1 MKKKSIVKFT
11 LLSILSV
18 TAISCEQEFT
28 EMGSEIID
36 SDQFGFD
43 KYLVQNIS
51 TTNSES
57 GVANTRNLSINNFGV
72 YTHSAFGKTAA
83 HFVTQLEMKN
93 NTDLTSFGANPVL
106 DSVYVY
112 IPFTSSVSSTD
123 SEGNRSYNVSNI
135 YGSGKF
141 NLNVYEN
148 GYFLRAT
155 DPNNNFDTQF
165 YYADEKNVF
174 DQYKK
179 GLNGNDRLNNSTNT
193 AQNTDFTFNKN
204 EIKLYAYNADGTP
217 QMVDGKQK
225 VKERLAPGVWLDL
238 DKNYFQN
245 KFFAGDKHKSLINNG
260 LLKEYFRGLYFEA
273 VDSYNQNALAQL
285 NLSKG
290 KVVFVYKADGAID
303 SQTNQPKRERKT
315 YEFNIGYME
324 STSTSSASTTATTVN
339 LLESNFDLENNST
352 GNLWLKGGGKS
363 SYATISLFGNDSNN
377 NGKADELETL
387 IDNKWLVN
395 QALLTL
401 YVDHT
406 ATGLDTI
413 STPRQLFLYDF
424 KNNKVIA
431 DYISDTSTT
440 GKPIFGGGLNKSNK
454 SVHKYQFRVTDHINN
469 LIQKD
474 STNIP
479 LGLVVAS
486 DINNSIMNRVKA
498 TDKRIPMTATMNP
511 FGTVIYAPNAS
522 NSDVRIKL
530 EIYYTKEK

>member
-1 MKKKSIVKFT
+1 MKKKSIVRFI
-11 LLSILSV
+11 LLSVLSTSV
-18 TAISCEQEFT
+18 ISCEQDFT
-28 EMGSEIID
+28 EMGSEVID

-51 TTNSES
+51 TTNSEA
-57 GVANTRNLSINNFGV
+57 GIANTRNLPINNFGV

-83 HFVTQLEMKN
+83 HFVTQLEMKS
-93 NTDLTSFGANPVL
+93 NTDLSLLGNNPVL

-123 SEGNRSYNVSNI
+123 SEGNKSYNIANT
-135 YGSGKF
+135 YGNGKF

-155 DPNNNFDTQF
+155 DPNNNFDPQF

-179 GLNGNDRLNNSTNT
+179 GLNGSDRLNNSTNT
-193 AQNTDFTFNKN
+193 AQNTDFTFSKN

-217 QMVDGKQK
+217 QLVDGKQK
-225 VKERLAPGVWLDL
+225 VKERFAPGIWLDL
-238 DKNYFQN
+238 DKNYFQT
-245 KFFAGDKHKSLINNG
+245 KFFANNKHQSLINNG

-290 KVVFVYKADGAID
+290 KVVFVYKVDGAID
-303 SQTNQPKRERKT
+303 SATNQPKRERKT

-324 STSTSSASTTATTVN
+324 SDSTPITATTVN
-339 LLESNFDLENNST
+339 LLENNFDLENNSA
-352 GNLWLKGGGKS
+352 GNIWLKGGGKT
-363 SYATISLFGNDSNN
+363 SYATISLFGNDSDNS
-377 NGKADELETL
+377 GKADELETL
-387 IDNKWLVN
+387 ISNKWLVN

-413 STPRQLFLYDF
+413 ASPKQLFLYDF
-424 KNNKVIA
+424 KNNKVLA
-431 DYISDTSTT
+431 DYTSDTSTT
-440 GKPIFGGGLNKSNK
+440 GKPIFGGGLNTTNK
-454 SVHKYQFRVTDHINN
+454 SVHKYQFRLTNHINN

-474 STNIP
+474 STNVS

-486 DINNSIMNRVKA
+486 DINNSIMNRVKT

-511 FGTVIYAPNAS
+511 FGTVIYGPNAS
-522 NSDVRIKL
+522 NSDVRMKL
-530 EIYYTKEK
+530 EIYYTKEN

>member
-1 MKKKSIVKFT
+1 MKKKSIVKFI
-11 LLSILSV
+11 LLSVLSV

-43 KYLVQNIS
+43 KYQVQNIV

-57 GVANTRNLSINNFGV
+57 GIANTRNLPVNNFGV

-141 NLNVYEN
+141 TLNVYEN

-155 DPNNNFDTQF
+155 DPNNSFETQF
-165 YYADEKNVF
+165 YYADEKPMF
-174 DQYKK
+174 DQHKK
-179 GLNGNDRLNNSTNT
+179 GLNGTERLNNSANV
-193 AQNTDFTFNKN
+193 AQNTEFTFNKN
-204 EIKLYAYNADGTP
+204 EIKLFAYNADGTL
-217 QMVDGKQK
+217 QEENGKPK

-238 DKNYFQN
+238 DKNYFQT
-245 KFFAGDKHKSLINNG
+245 KFFANNKHQSLINNG

-273 VDSYNQNALAQL
+273 VDAYNQNALAQL
-285 NLSKG
+285 DLSKG
-290 KVVFVYKADGAID
+290 KVVFVYKVDGAVD

-324 STSTSSASTTATTVN
+324 STSAPITATTVN
-339 LLESNFDLENNST
+339 LLENNFDLENNSA
-352 GNLWLKGGGKS
+352 GNIWLKGGGKS
-363 SYATISLFGNDSNN
+363 SYATISLFGNDSDNS
-377 NGKADELETL
+377 GKADELETL
-387 IDNKWLVN
+387 INNKWLVN

-401 YVDHT
+401 YVDHS

-431 DYISDTSTT
+431 DYTNDTSTT
-440 GKPIFGGGLNKSNK
+440 GKPIFGGGLNTTNK

-474 STNIP
+474 STNVP
-479 LGLVVAS
+479 LGLVVAN
-486 DINNSIMNRVKA
+486 DITNSIMNRVKG

-522 NSDVRIKL
+522 NSDVRMKL

>member
-1 MKKKSIVKFT
+1 MKKKSIVRFI
-11 LLSILSV
+11 LLSVLSTSV
-18 TAISCEQEFT
+18 ISCEQDFT
-28 EMGSEIID
+28 EMGSEVID

-51 TTNSES
+51 TTNSEA
-57 GVANTRNLSINNFGV
+57 GIANTRNLPINNFGV

-83 HFVTQLEMKN
+83 HFVTQLEMKS
-93 NTDLTSFGANPVL
+93 NTDLSLLGNNPVL

-112 IPFTSSVSSTD
+112 IPFTSSVSSKD
-123 SEGNRSYNVSNI
+123 SEGNKSYNIANT
-135 YGSGKF
+135 YGNGKF

-155 DPNNNFDTQF
+155 DPNNNFDPQF

-179 GLNGNDRLNNSTNT
+179 GLNGSDRLNNSTNT
-193 AQNTDFTFNKN
+193 AQNTDFTFSKN

-217 QMVDGKQK
+217 QLVDGKQK
-225 VKERLAPGVWLDL
+225 VKERFAPGIWLDL
-238 DKNYFQN
+238 DKNYFQT
-245 KFFAGDKHKSLINNG
+245 KFFANNKHQSLINNG

-290 KVVFVYKADGAID
+290 KVVFVYKVDGAID
-303 SQTNQPKRERKT
+303 SATNQPKRERKT

-324 STSTSSASTTATTVN
+324 SDSTPITATTVN
-339 LLESNFDLENNST
+339 LLENNFDLENNSA
-352 GNLWLKGGGKS
+352 GNIWLKGGGKT
-363 SYATISLFGNDSNN
+363 SYATISLFGNDSDKS
-377 NGKADELETL
+377 GKADELETL
-387 IDNKWLVN
+387 INNKWLVN

-413 STPRQLFLYDF
+413 ASPKQLFLYDF
-424 KNNKVIA
+424 KNNKVLA
-431 DYISDTSTT
+431 DYTSDTSTT
-440 GKPIFGGGLNKSNK
+440 GKPIFGGGLNTTNK
-454 SVHKYQFRVTDHINN
+454 SVHKYQFRLTNHINN

-474 STNIP
+474 STNVS

-486 DINNSIMNRVKA
+486 DINNSIMNRVKS

-511 FGTVIYAPNAS
+511 FGTVIYGPNAS
-522 NSDVRIKL
+522 NSDVRMKL
-530 EIYYTKEK
+530 EIYYTKEN